1 MKNYLLYL
9 FCLIAI
15 SFTSCDFSLESR
27 CANLISSIEACNG
40 TIESAEF
47 EHFSKKIES
56 LKKDFAKDFES
67 YTEKEQLLVNSTIE
81 KAYLLLVDAKL
92 NEIEK
97 FVKQVEISKVRYTD
111 LDWQKSDLQYTEMV
125 STLLKE
131 FGGVISNE
139 QKSRLYELEIK
150 YNTLKPISI
159 GGAIETIGNGINGL
173 INIVESFFK

>member
-1 MKNYLLYL
+1 M
-9 FCLIAI
+9 
-15 SFTSCDFSLESR
+15 
-27 CANLISSIEACNG
+27 
-40 TIESAEF
+40 
-47 EHFSKKIES
+47 
-56 LKKDFAKDFES
+56 
-67 YTEKEQLLVNSTIE
+67 
-81 KAYLLLVDAKL
+81 
-92 NEIEK
+92 
-97 FVKQVEISKVRYTD
+97 
-111 LDWQKSDLQYTEMV
+111 DWQKSDLQYTEMV